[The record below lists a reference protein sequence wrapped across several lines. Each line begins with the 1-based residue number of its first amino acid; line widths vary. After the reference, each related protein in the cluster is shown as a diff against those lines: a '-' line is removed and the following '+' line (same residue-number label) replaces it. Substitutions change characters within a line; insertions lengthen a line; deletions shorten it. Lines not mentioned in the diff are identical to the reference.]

1 MENEKKMEESNGSE
15 RSKEWYNIYNIVKQ
29 IPRKEVNCDA
39 VDATSAATMIE
50 QLFLNLGNVDLHSN
64 PDAQVWAKCF
74 METKEKNNWS
84 IKDIDEGLM
93 IGWFANAMM
102 AVGDHIYQTKTVTE
116 KGGKAMDLD
125 KLKEEYEK
133 CFMVL
138 DKTEMKGTAVNAK
151 LNDVFEWIEQKVKH
165 DYSQLPTNEEIE
177 LWAMRTYKEYEEARW
192 FEPLKIGAMGM
203 RDLIALNSNVEKKPE
218 DLGDKICTDNE
229 DMDVK
234 TVEEILKLCTALH
247 DNPNTWHE
255 EAGGVDL
262 VRIKL
267 EDILITLKEKKK

>member
-1 MENEKKMEESNGSE
+1 MVTDRAE
-15 RSKEWYNIYNIVKQ
+15 
-29 IPRKEVNCDA
+29 
-39 VDATSAATMIE
+39 MI
-50 QLFLNLGNVDLHSN
+50 
-64 PDAQVWAKCF
+64 
-74 METKEKNNWS
+74 
-84 IKDIDEGLM
+84 
-93 IGWFANAMM
+93 
-102 AVGDHIYQTKTVTE
+102 
-116 KGGKAMDLD
+116 
-125 KLKEEYEK
+125 
-133 CFMVL
+133 
-138 DKTEMKGTAVNAK
+138 GTAVNAK

-177 LWAMRTYKEYEEARW
+177 LWAMKTYKEHEDSRW
-192 FEPLKIGAMGM
+192 FEPLILAATWM
-203 RDLIALNSNVEKKPE
+203 RDLVVSNRSVEKKPE

-247 DNPNTWHE
+247 DNPNTWIE